1 MNALNDP
8 LARSPRNAWLLL
20 LAVSAASFVTAEY
33 LGERHLAVAAIL
45 GIAALKVLVVLFRFM
60 ELAVAP
66 KPVRVFF
73 LAWTSTCAVVPFVL
87 WWIASA

>member
-1 MNALNDP
+1 MNGD
-8 LARSPRNAWLLL
+8 LAQGPRNAWLLL

-60 ELAVAP
+60 ELAAAP

-73 LAWTSTCAVVPFVL
+73 LVWTTACAVVPFTL
-87 WWIASA
+87 WWLASG